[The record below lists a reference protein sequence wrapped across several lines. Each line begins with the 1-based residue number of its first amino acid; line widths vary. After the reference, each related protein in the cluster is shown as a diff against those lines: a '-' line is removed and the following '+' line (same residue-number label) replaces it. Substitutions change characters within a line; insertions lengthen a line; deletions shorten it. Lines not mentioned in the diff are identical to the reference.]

1 VQHHQAVKV
10 LQVVMAQLL
19 LDKVLVVVVEH
30 LLLVQMH
37 QVLPLLVLA
46 VLVVHHQSQVHQ

>member
-10 LQVVMAQLL
+10 LQVVTEEPLL
-19 LDKVLVVVVEH
+19 ANLLVVVVEH
-30 LLLVQMH
+30 LLLVEMH
-37 QVLPLLVLA
+37 HLAQLQVLA